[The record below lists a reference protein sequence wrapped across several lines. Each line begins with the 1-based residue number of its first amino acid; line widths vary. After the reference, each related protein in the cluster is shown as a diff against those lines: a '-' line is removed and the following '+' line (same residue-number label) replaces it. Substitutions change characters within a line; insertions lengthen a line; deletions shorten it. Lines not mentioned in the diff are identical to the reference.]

1 MVREGEVAGADDA
14 VDSFEEGGFKNAGEF
29 ADVSR
34 PVVLE
39 EASEGAG
46 SEHDG
51 ALLVAVA
58 ESFEEGLG
66 EGSDVFAALAQGW
79 NGEANGGEPEGEV
92 GHDQTLS
99 GELAQRRFRRG
110 KDDGAAGCAILEGF
124 EDAEEESLAGRG
136 EQVDAVEVGEAGESG
151 GVGAHGEPFAGIA
164 AFETGVGERGEREEK
179 AGQGLFA
186 CALFAFDGG
195 NLEVRRGHLRLH
207 DEFAPGCAYSHDLAQ
222 GRGVDLDESESGDG
236 RLDLELSGA
245 LHGSQRASPSWP
257 GDVLGSHRSHRR
269 LGGKLEPE
277 LGVGCRCCPIA
288 GRGN

>member
-136 EQVDAVEVGEAGESG
+136 EQVDAVEVGEAGERG
-151 GVGAHGEPFAGIA
+151 GVGAH
-164 AFETGVGERGEREEK
+164 
-179 AGQGLFA
+179 
-186 CALFAFDGG
+186 GG